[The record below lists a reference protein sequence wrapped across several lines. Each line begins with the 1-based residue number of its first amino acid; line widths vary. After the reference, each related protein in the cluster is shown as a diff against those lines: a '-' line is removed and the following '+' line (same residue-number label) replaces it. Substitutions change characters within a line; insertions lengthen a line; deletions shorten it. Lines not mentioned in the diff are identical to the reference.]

1 MTAKQMRRWGVVFG
15 VLAVV
20 CLVTAGVMAQEM
32 PTDQGTAPTA
42 ETAASA
48 QASAPTGQAAAND
61 INSQKGEG
69 GPSQESAGTSSGLTG
84 VMAVTLIIWIGLFA
98 SVYRLDRKVRRL
110 EVS

>member
-1 MTAKQMRRWGVVFG
+1 MTAKQLWRWGVVFG
-15 VLAVV
+15 VLTVV
-20 CLVTAGVMAQEM
+20 CLMAAGLMAQEM
-32 PTDQGTAPTA
+32 PADQGTAPAADT
-42 ETAASA
+42 TASA
-48 QASAPTGQAAAND
+48 QPPAPTGQAASND
-61 INSQKGEG
+61 IDSQKGEG

>member
-1 MTAKQMRRWGVVFG
+1 MTAKQMWRWGVVFG

-20 CLVTAGVMAQEM
+20 CLMTAGVMAQET
-32 PTDQGTAPTA
+32 PADQGTAPA
-42 ETAASA
+42 ADTAASA
-48 QASAPTGQAAAND
+48 QSSAPTGQAAAKD

-69 GPSQESAGTSSGLTG
+69 GSSQRPAGTSSGLAG